1 MDNPTQ
7 ANAANNPQVPSP
19 EEMLQRLN
27 SVNLEQFNIKTVTDE
42 LKGKHAWIFVLTMP
56 ISAILLMVF
65 TLLGTFITGYF
76 IVSFVITA
84 GLLFLVAKM
93 LDQYE
98 QKFRYQARIEVM
110 KRIEQTEGTFGL
122 VPHFKDFLP
131 AKYRHLWQ
139 SLKKGNYLYIEQ
151 YIAAMML
158 LQNKLE
164 SEQFTRIWYI
174 RHPELEPQGEA
185 DD

>member
-1 MDNPTQ
+1 MDNLTQ
-7 ANAANNPQVPSP
+7 DNPVNLAQIPSP
-19 EEMLQRLN
+19 EDMLARLS
-27 SVNLEQFNIKTVTDE
+27 SVDLEQFDIKAVTDE

-76 IVSFVITA
+76 IASFVITA
-84 GLLFLVAKM
+84 GLLFVVAKM

-110 KRIEQTEGTFGL
+110 NRIEQTEGPFGL
-122 VPHFKDFLP
+122 IPHFKDFLP
-131 AKYRHLWQ
+131 VKYRHLWQ
-139 SLKKGNYLYIEQ
+139 SLKKGNYRYTDQ
-151 YIAAMML
+151 YIAAITL

-164 SEQFTRIWYI
+164 PDQFTRIWYI
-174 RHPELEPQGEA
+174 RHPEIAPPTETDE
-185 DD
+185 